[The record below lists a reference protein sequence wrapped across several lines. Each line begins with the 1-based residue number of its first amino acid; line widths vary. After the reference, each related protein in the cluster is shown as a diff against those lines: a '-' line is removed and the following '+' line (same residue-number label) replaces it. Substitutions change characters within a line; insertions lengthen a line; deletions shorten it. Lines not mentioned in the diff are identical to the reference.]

1 MVADADS
8 ADRLMMRK
16 LGVTFLLL
24 GLLASGA
31 DLRAQKMRP
40 GTLTEAE
47 VEQVREA
54 GIFPNDRV
62 ALYTK
67 FLELRAAKIKS
78 LSNRPKSGDRVL
90 EIDGLLQDFTSLMD
104 EVGSNLDQY
113 SDRHSDIRKALKTL
127 TETTPRW
134 LQILRALPG
143 ESGFDL
149 SRKEGIESGEELADQ
164 AKRLL
169 SEQEE
174 YFKTHKDEKGQER
187 NDDKKPEL

>member
-16 LGVTFLLL
+16 LGFTFLLL
-24 GLLASGA
+24 GLLVGGA

-47 VEQVREA
+47 VEQVRET
-54 GIFPNDRV
+54 GIFPNERV

-67 FLELRAAKIKS
+67 FIELRAAKLKS

-104 EVGSNLDQY
+104 EEGSNLDQY

-127 TETTPRW
+127 TEATPRW

>member
-1 MVADADS
+1 MLIA

-16 LGVTFLLL
+16 LGFTFLLL
-24 GLLASGA
+24 GLLMGGA
-31 DLRAQKMRP
+31 DLCAQKMRP

-47 VEQVREA
+47 VEQVRET
-54 GIFPNDRV
+54 GIFPNERV

-67 FLELRAAKIKS
+67 FIELRAAKIKS

-104 EVGSNLDQY
+104 EEGSNLDQY

-127 TETTPRW
+127 TEATPRW
-134 LQILRALPG
+134 LQTLRALPG

>member
-1 MVADADS
+1 
-8 ADRLMMRK
+8 MMRK

-24 GLLASGA
+24 GLLMGGE
-31 DLRAQKMRP
+31 DLCAQKMRH

-54 GIFPNDRV
+54 GIFPNERV

-67 FLELRAAKIKS
+67 FLELRAAKIRS

-90 EIDGLLQDFTSLMD
+90 ELDGLLQDFTSLMD
-104 EVGSNLDQY
+104 EMGSNLDQY

-127 TETTPRW
+127 TEATPRW
-134 LQILRALPG
+134 LQVLRALPG

>member
-1 MVADADS
+1 MLFA

-16 LGVTFLLL
+16 LGFTFLLL
-24 GLLASGA
+24 GLLVGGA
-31 DLRAQKMRP
+31 DLCAQKMRH

-54 GIFPNDRV
+54 GIFPNERV

-78 LSNRPKSGDRVL
+78 LTNRPKSGDRVL

-104 EVGSNLDQY
+104 EEGSNLDQY

-127 TETTPRW
+127 TEATPRW

>member
-8 ADRLMMRK
+8 AGRLMMRK
-16 LGVTFLLL
+16 LGFAFLLL
-24 GLLASGA
+24 GLLAGGA

-54 GIFPNDRV
+54 GIFPNERV
-62 ALYTK
+62 ALYVK

-78 LSNRPKSGDRVL
+78 LSNRPKSGDRVV

-127 TETTPRW
+127 TETTPKW

-164 AKRLL
+164 AKRRL

-187 NDDKKPEL
+187 NDDKKP

>member
-16 LGVTFLLL
+16 PGAIFLLV
-24 GLLASGA
+24 GLLAGGA

-127 TETTPRW
+127 TEATPRW

-174 YFKTHKDEKGQER
+174 YFKTHKDENGQER
-187 NDDKKPEL
+187 NDDKKPQL

>member
-1 MVADADS
+1 
-8 ADRLMMRK
+8 MMRK
-16 LGVTFLLL
+16 PGAIFLLV
-24 GLLASGA
+24 GLLAGGA

-127 TETTPRW
+127 TEATPRW

-174 YFKTHKDEKGQER
+174 YFKTHKDENGQER
-187 NDDKKPEL
+187 NDDKKPQL

>member
-1 MVADADS
+1 
-8 ADRLMMRK
+8 MRRRC
-16 LGVTFLLL
+16 
-24 GLLASGA
+24 GL
-31 DLRAQKMRP
+31 

-164 AKRLL
+164 RLSGCFL
-169 SEQEE
+169 SRKSISRRIKMRRGRSGMTIRSRSCDGPGE
-174 YFKTHKDEKGQER
+174 
-187 NDDKKPEL
+187 

>member
-1 MVADADS
+1 MLFA

-16 LGVTFLLL
+16 LGLTLLLL
-24 GLLASGA
+24 GLLVGGA

-47 VEQVREA
+47 VDQVREA
-54 GIFPNDRV
+54 GIFPNERV

-127 TETTPRW
+127 TEATPRW
-134 LQILRALPG
+134 LQVLRALPG

>member
-1 MVADADS
+1 MLIV

-16 LGVTFLLL
+16 LGARFLLL
-24 GLLASGA
+24 GLLLGGV

-54 GIFPNDRV
+54 GIFPNERV

-90 EIDGLLQDFTSLMD
+90 EIEGLLQDFTSLMD
-104 EVGSNLDQY
+104 EMGSNLDQY

-127 TETTPRW
+127 TEATPRW

-174 YFKTHKDEKGQER
+174 YFKTHKDENGQER
-187 NDDKKPEL
+187 NDDKKPQM

>member
-1 MVADADS
+1 MLFA

-16 LGVTFLLL
+16 LGFTFLLL
-24 GLLASGA
+24 GLLAGGA
-31 DLRAQKMRP
+31 DLCAQKMRP

-47 VEQVREA
+47 VEQVRET
-54 GIFPNDRV
+54 GIFPNERV

-67 FLELRAAKIKS
+67 FIELRAAKIKS

-104 EVGSNLDQY
+104 EEGSNLDQY

-127 TETTPRW
+127 TEATPRW

>member
-16 LGVTFLLL
+16 LGFTLLLL
-24 GLLASGA
+24 GLLAGGA

-47 VEQVREA
+47 VEQVRET
-54 GIFPNDRV
+54 GIFPNERV

-67 FLELRAAKIKS
+67 FIELRAAKLKS

-104 EVGSNLDQY
+104 EEGSNLDQY

-127 TETTPRW
+127 TEATPRW